1 MSNLFAAMGSAANSL
16 SVLEQALGVV
26 QNNVSNAS
34 TPGYAS
40 QQLNIEAAPF
50 DVVSGSAGGLMTNG
64 LDSSRDSYADTAVQ
78 QQLQTLGLYTAQTQ
92 STGTIQSFFD
102 ANGSTGVSADLNNLL
117 SAFSSWSASPSDTTT
132 GQEVISS
139 ASALA
144 SSVQGLSQ
152 SLNNTAVQL
161 NQQIGST
168 VDQINS
174 LGAQIQQ
181 YNVQTLNDDNQAD
194 PGAAAQLENNLENLS
209 QLVNLTTLTQANGT
223 VTVLVGG
230 GTPLVI
236 GDQLNSLSA
245 SDFVNSQPPPANPSS
260 PPTAH
265 VLDSSGNDITSTIT
279 GGQLGGLLDSR
290 NRVLASIIGDGQQP
304 GSLNVFAST
313 LADTVN
319 GILESGTVSTQAGA
333 AAGTALFTYNNS
345 DATLAAGSLAV
356 NSAITPAQ
364 LAPVDSSG
372 NANGNAN
379 TLASLG
385 NPNTSQGLIGGENLV
400 AYFAGIASAAGQ
412 ENQTAQSNEQLQQQV
427 VSQVT
432 STRDQISGVSLDG
445 QAAEVLQLQRGYQ
458 AVSQVLT
465 VIDDAVTSILEL
477 VPEQL

>member
-1 MSNLFAAMGSAANSL
+1 MSNLFAAMGSAANAL
-16 SVLEQALGVV
+16 DVLQQALGVV
-26 QNNVSNAS
+26 QNNVSNAT

-50 DVVSGSAGGLMTNG
+50 DIVSGSVGGITADG
-64 LDSSRDSYADTAVQ
+64 LHSSRDTYADASVQ
-78 QQLQTLGLYTAQTQ
+78 QQLQTLGLYTAQAQ

-102 ANGSTGVSADLNNLL
+102 ASGTTGVSASLNNLL
-117 SAFSSWSASPSDTTT
+117 TAFSSWSASPSDATT
-132 GQEVISS
+132 GQQVVSS

-152 SLNNTAVQL
+152 SLNSAAVQM

-168 VDQINS
+168 VNQINS

-181 YNVQTLNDDNQAD
+181 YNVQTLKNANQPD

-223 VTVLVGG
+223 VTVLIGG

-265 VLDSSGNDITSTIT
+265 ILDSTGNDITANIT

-333 AAGTALFTYNNS
+333 ASGTALFTYDNS

-356 NSAITPAQ
+356 NPAITPGQ
-364 LAPVDSSG
+364 LAPVDASG

-379 TLASLG
+379 ILASLG
-385 NPNTSQGLIGGENLV
+385 NANTSQGMIGGENLV

-412 ENQTAQSNEQLQQQV
+412 ENQTAQSNQQQQQQV

-445 QAAEVLQLQRGYQ
+445 QAAEVLQLQRSYQ

-465 VIDDAVTSILEL
+465 IINNTVASILEL

>member
-1 MSNLFAAMGSAANSL
+1 MSNLFATMGSAASAL
-16 SVLEQALGVV
+16 DVLQQALGVV

-50 DVVSGSAGGLMTNG
+50 DVVSGAAGGITADG
-64 LDSSRDSYADTAVQ
+64 LQNSRDSWADSAVQ
-78 QQLQTLGLYTAQTQ
+78 QQLQTLGLYTAQNQ
-92 STGTIQSFFD
+92 STNTIQSFFD
-102 ANGSTGVSADLNNLL
+102 SSGSTGVSAALNNLL
-117 SAFSSWSASPSDTTT
+117 TAFSSWSASPSDTTA
-132 GQEVISS
+132 GQQVISS

-181 YNVQTLNDDNQAD
+181 YNVQTLQNDNQPD

-209 QLVNLTTLTQANGT
+209 QLVNVTAVTQSNGT

-236 GDQLNSLSA
+236 GNQLNSLSA
-245 SDFVNSQPPPANPSS
+245 SDFLSSPPPPANPQA

-265 VLDSSGNDITSTIT
+265 ILDSNGNDITANIT

-290 NRVLASIIGDGQQP
+290 NGVLASIIGDGQQA
-304 GSLNVFAST
+304 GSLNTFAST
-313 LADTVN
+313 LANTVN

-333 AAGTALFTYNNS
+333 AAGTALFTYNSS

-356 NSAITPAQ
+356 NPAITPAQ

-385 NPNTSQGLIGGENLV
+385 DSNTSEGLVDGENLV
-400 AYFAGIASAAGQ
+400 TYFAGIASGAGQ
-412 ENQTAQSNEQLQQQV
+412 ANQTAQSNEQAQQQV

-432 STRDQISGVSLDG
+432 STRDQISGVSLNG

-458 AVSQVLT
+458 ALSQVLT
-465 VIDDAVTSILEL
+465 IINDMVDSILAL
-477 VPEQL
+477 VPQQP

>member
-1 MSNLFAAMGSAANSL
+1 MSNLFASMTSAANSL
-16 SVLEQALGVV
+16 EVLQQALGVV

-34 TPGYAS
+34 TPGYAT
-40 QQLNIEAAPF
+40 QELNIEAAPL
-50 DVVSGSAGGLMTNG
+50 DIVSGAAGGLTANG
-64 LDSSRDSYADTAVQ
+64 LHSSRDSYADTSVQ
-78 QQLQTLGLYTAQTQ
+78 QQLQTLGLFTAQAQ
-92 STGTIQSFFD
+92 STGVIQSFFD
-102 ANGSTGVSADLNNLL
+102 ANGTTGVSPDLNNLL
-117 SAFSSWSASPSDTTT
+117 AAFSSWSASPSDPTT
-132 GQEVISS
+132 GQQVIST

-144 SSVQGLSQ
+144 NSIQGLSQ
-152 SLNNTAVQL
+152 SLSGTATQL
-161 NQQIGST
+161 NQRIGST

-174 LGAQIQQ
+174 LGALIQQ
-181 YNVQTLNDDNQAD
+181 YNEVRSKTSQAD
-194 PGAAAQLENNLENLS
+194 PGADAQLENNLENLS
-209 QLVNLTTLTQANGT
+209 QLVNLTTLTQPNGT
-223 VTVLVGG
+223 VTVVLGN

-236 GDQLNSLSA
+236 GDQLSSLSA
-245 SDFVNSQPPPANPSS
+245 SDFLSAQPAPVNPGA

-265 VLDSSGNDITSTIT
+265 ILDSNGNDITSSIT
-279 GGQLGGLLDSR
+279 GGQLGGLLDAR
-290 NRVLASIIGDGQQP
+290 NRVMASIIGDGQQP
-304 GSLNVFAST
+304 GSLNVFAKT

-333 AAGTALFTYNNS
+333 AAGTALFRYDNS

-356 NSAITPAQ
+356 NPSITPSQ

-379 TLASLG
+379 VLASLG
-385 NPNTSQGLIGGENLV
+385 SPNTLDGLIGGENLV

-412 ENQTAQSNEQLQQQV
+412 ENQTAQSNETSQQQV

-445 QAAEVLQLQRGYQ
+445 QAAQVLQLQRGYQ

-465 VIDDAVTSILEL
+465 IINNAAASILEL

>member
-1 MSNLFAAMGSAANSL
+1 MSNLLASLGSAASAL
-16 SVLEQALGVV
+16 DVLQQALGVV

-50 DVVSGSAGGLMTNG
+50 DIVAGAGGGLTAGGLN
-64 LDSSRDSYADTAVQ
+64 SSRDSFADTSVQ
-78 QQLQTLGLYTAQTQ
+78 QQLQALGLYTAQTQ
-92 STGTIQSFFD
+92 STGTIQSLFD
-102 ANGSTGVSADLNNLL
+102 ASGSTGVSSALNNLL
-117 SAFSSWSASPSDTTT
+117 TAFSSWSASPSDPAT
-132 GQEVISS
+132 GQQVISS

-144 SSVQGLSQ
+144 SSIQGLSQ
-152 SLNNTAVQL
+152 SLDSTGLQL

-181 YNVQTLNDDNQAD
+181 YNAEVDQNGNQQD

-209 QLVNLTTLTQANGT
+209 QLVNMTTLTQANGT

-245 SDFVNSQPPPANPSS
+245 SDFLSAQPPPVNPAA

-265 VLDSSGNDITSTIT
+265 VLDSNGNDITANIT

-290 NRVLASIIGDGQQP
+290 NRVLSSMIGDGQQP

-333 AAGTALFTYNNS
+333 AAGTALFTYNNT

-356 NSAITPAQ
+356 NPAITPGA
-364 LAPVDSSG
+364 LAPVDSLG

-379 TLASLG
+379 NLASLG
-385 NPNTSQGLIGGENLV
+385 NSTTEGVVNGETLV
-400 AYFAGIASAAGQ
+400 AYFAGIAAGAGQ
-412 ENQTAQSNEQLQQQV
+412 ENQTAQSNQTLQQQV

-432 STRDQISGVSLDG
+432 ATRDQISGVSLDG

-465 VIDDAVTSILEL
+465 VINDAVASILEL

>member
-1 MSNLFAAMGSAANSL
+1 MSNLFATMGSAASAL
-16 SVLEQALGVV
+16 DVLQQALGVV

-50 DVVSGSAGGLMTNG
+50 DVVSGAGGGLTANG
-64 LDSSRDSYADTAVQ
+64 LKSSEDSYADAAVQ
-78 QQLQTLGLYTAQTQ
+78 QQLQTLGLYTAQAQ

-102 ANGSTGVSADLNNLL
+102 ASGTTGVSASLNNLL
-117 SAFSSWSASPSDTTT
+117 TAFSSWSASPSDATT
-132 GQEVISS
+132 GQQVISS

-152 SLNNTAVQL
+152 SLNSTALQL

-168 VDQINS
+168 VQQINS

-181 YNVQTLNDDNQAD
+181 YNEETLKNNNQPD

-209 QLVNLTTLTQANGT
+209 QLANLTTLTQANGT

-245 SDFVNSQPPPANPSS
+245 SDFLSTQPPPANPAA

-265 VLDSSGNDITSTIT
+265 VLDSSGNDITGDIT

-290 NRVLASIIGDGQQP
+290 NRVLASIIGNGQQP

-313 LADTVN
+313 LTDTVN
-319 GILESGTVSTQAGA
+319 KILESGKVSTQAGA

-356 NSAITPAQ
+356 SSSITPAQ

-379 TLASLG
+379 TLAALG
-385 NPNTSQGLIGGENLV
+385 NANTSEGLVGGDNLV

-412 ENQTAQSNEQLQQQV
+412 ENQTAQSNEQSQQQV

-445 QAAEVLQLQRGYQ
+445 QAAEVLQPQRGYQ
-458 AVSQVLT
+458 AVSQVMT
-465 VIDDAVTSILEL
+465 IINDMATSILDL
-477 VPEQL
+477 IPQQA

>member
-1 MSNLFAAMGSAANSL
+1 MSNLFATMGSAANAL
-16 SVLEQALGVV
+16 DVLQQALSVV
-26 QNNVSNAS
+26 QNNVSNSS

-50 DVVSGSAGGLMTNG
+50 DVVSGAAGGLVADG
-64 LDSSRDSYADTAVQ
+64 LQSSRDSYADTAVQ
-78 QQLQTLGLYTAQTQ
+78 QQLQTLGLYTAQNQ

-102 ANGSTGVSADLNNLL
+102 ASGTTGVSAALTNLL
-117 SAFSSWSASPSDTTT
+117 TAFSSWSASPSDANT
-132 GQEVISS
+132 GQQVISS

-152 SLNNTAVQL
+152 SLNSTAVQL

-181 YNVQTLNDDNQAD
+181 YNSQTLQNDNQPD

-209 QLVNLTTLTQANGT
+209 QLVNMTTLTQSDGT
-223 VTVLVGG
+223 VTVLIGG

-245 SDFVNSQPPPANPSS
+245 SDFLSSQPAPANPEA

-265 VLDSSGNDITSTIT
+265 ILDSSGNDITANIT

-290 NRVLASIIGDGQQP
+290 NNVLASIIGDGQQP

-313 LADTVN
+313 LANTVN
-319 GILESGTVSTQAGA
+319 GILESGTVSTASGA

-356 NSAITPAQ
+356 NSAITPAG

-379 TLASLG
+379 ILASLG
-385 NPNTSQGLIGGENLV
+385 NSNTSQGVVDGQNLV
-400 AYFAGIASAAGQ
+400 AYFAGIASGAGQ
-412 ENQTAQSNEQLQQQV
+412 ANQTAQSNEQLQQQV

-445 QAAEVLQLQRGYQ
+445 EAAEVLQLQRSYQ

-465 VIDDAVTSILEL
+465 IINDTADSILAL
-477 VPEQL
+477 VPDQI

>member
-1 MSNLFAAMGSAANSL
+1 MSNLLASMTSASNAL
-16 SVLEQALGVV
+16 DVLQQALGVV

-40 QQLNIEAAPF
+40 QTLNIEAAPL
-50 DVVSGSAGGLMTNG
+50 DVVSGAAGGLTANG
-64 LDSSRDSYADTAVQ
+64 LHSSRDAYSDTAVQ
-78 QQLQTLGLYTAQTQ
+78 QQLQTLGLFTAQAQ
-92 STGTIQSFFD
+92 STGVIQSFFD
-102 ANGSTGVSADLNNLL
+102 ANGTTGVSPDLNNLL
-117 SAFSSWSASPSDTTT
+117 AAFSSWSASPSDPTA
-132 GQEVISS
+132 GQQVISS

-144 SSVQGLSQ
+144 NSIQGLSQ
-152 SLNNTAVQL
+152 SLSGTATQL

-168 VDQINS
+168 VDQINT
-174 LGAQIQQ
+174 LGAEIQQ
-181 YNVQTLNDDNQAD
+181 YNEVRSKTRQAD
-194 PGAAAQLENNLENLS
+194 PGADAQLESNLENLS
-209 QLVNLTTLTQANGT
+209 QLVNMTTLTQPNGS
-223 VTVLVGG
+223 VTVVLGD

-245 SDFVNSQPPPANPSS
+245 SDFLSAQPAPANPGA

-265 VLDSSGNDITSTIT
+265 ILDANGNDITSTIT
-279 GGQLGGLLDSR
+279 GGQLGGLLDTR
-290 NRVLASIIGDGQQP
+290 NRVMASIIGDGQQP
-304 GSLNVFAST
+304 GSLNVFAKT

-333 AAGTALFTYNNS
+333 AAGTALFTYDNS
-345 DATLAAGSLAV
+345 DATLTAGSLAV
-356 NSAITPAQ
+356 NPAITPSQ

-379 TLASLG
+379 VLASLG
-385 NPNTSQGLIGGENLV
+385 SPNTPDGLIGGENLV

-412 ENQTAQSNEQLQQQV
+412 ENQTATSNETSQHQV

-432 STRDQISGVSLDG
+432 STRDQISGVSLNG
-445 QAAEVLQLQRGYQ
+445 QATQVLQLQRGYQ

-465 VIDDAVTSILEL
+465 IINNAVASILEL

>member
-1 MSNLFAAMGSAANSL
+1 MSNLFATMGSAASAL
-16 SVLEQALGVV
+16 DVLQQALGVV

-50 DVVSGSAGGLMTNG
+50 DVVTGAAGGLVANG
-64 LDSSRDSYADTAVQ
+64 LQSSRDSYADTSVQ
-78 QQLQTLGLYTAQTQ
+78 QQLQTLGLYTAQAQ

-102 ANGSTGVSADLNNLL
+102 ANGTTGVSADLNNLL
-117 SAFSSWSASPSDTTT
+117 AAFSSWSASPSDPTT
-132 GQEVISS
+132 GQQVISS

-144 SSVQGLSQ
+144 DSVQGLSQ
-152 SLNNTAVQL
+152 SLNSTAVQL

-181 YNVQTLNDDNQAD
+181 YNVETLQNDNQQD
-194 PGAAAQLENNLENLS
+194 PGAAAQLESNLENLS
-209 QLVNLTTLTQANGT
+209 QLVNLTTLAQTNGT

-236 GDQLNSLSA
+236 GNQLSSLSS
-245 SDFVNSQPPPANPSS
+245 SDFLSSQPPPENPEA

-265 VLDSSGNDITSTIT
+265 ILDSNGNDITANIT

-290 NRVLASIIGDGQQP
+290 NGILASIIGDGQQP
-304 GSLNVFAST
+304 GSLNTFAST

-319 GILESGTVSTQAGA
+319 GILHSGTVSTQTGA
-333 AAGTALFTYNNS
+333 AAGTALFTYDDS

-356 NSAITPAQ
+356 NSAITPGE

-379 TLASLG
+379 VLASLG
-385 NPNTSQGLIGGENLV
+385 SSTSEGVVDGQNLV
-400 AYFAGIASAAGQ
+400 EYFAGIASAAGQ
-412 ENQTAQSNEQLQQQV
+412 ANQTATSNEQLQQQV

-445 QAAEVLQLQRGYQ
+445 QAAEVLQLQRSYQ

-465 VIDDAVTSILEL
+465 IINDTADSILAL
-477 VPEQL
+477 VPDQI

>member
-1 MSNLFAAMGSAANSL
+1 MSNLFASMGSAANAL
-16 SVLEQALGVV
+16 DVLQQALGVV

-34 TPGYAS
+34 TPGYAT

-50 DVVSGSAGGLMTNG
+50 DIVSGAAGGLTANG
-64 LDSSRDSYADTAVQ
+64 LRSSRDSYADTSVQ
-78 QQLQTLGLYTAQTQ
+78 QELQTLGLYTAQNQ

-102 ANGSTGVSADLNNLL
+102 ASGTTGVSAAFTNLL
-117 SAFSSWSASPSDTTT
+117 TAFSGWSASPSDPTT
-132 GQEVISS
+132 GQQVISS

-144 SSVQGLSQ
+144 SSIQGLSQ
-152 SLNNTAVQL
+152 SLNSTALQL
-161 NQQIGST
+161 NRQIGST
-168 VDQINS
+168 VQQINS

-181 YNVQTLNDDNQAD
+181 YNVQALKNNNQPD

-209 QLVNLTTLTQANGT
+209 QLVNLTTLTQPDGT

-245 SDFVNSQPPPANPSS
+245 SDFLTAQPPPANPKA

-265 VLDSSGNDITSTIT
+265 ILDSTGNDITANVT

-290 NRVLASIIGDGQQP
+290 NGVLASIIGDSQQP

-313 LADTVN
+313 LANTVN
-319 GILESGTVSTQAGA
+319 GILESGKVSTQAGA
-333 AAGTALFTYNNS
+333 AAGTALFTYDNS

-356 NSAITPAQ
+356 SSTITPDQ

-385 NPNTSQGLIGGENLV
+385 SSNTSQGLIGGENLV
-400 AYFAGIASAAGQ
+400 AYFAGIASNAGQ
-412 ENQTAQSNEQLQQQV
+412 ANQTAQSNVRAQQQV

-458 AVSQVLT
+458 AISQVLT
-465 VIDDAVTSILEL
+465 IVNDAVASILEL
-477 VPEQL
+477 VPQQL

>member
-1 MSNLFAAMGSAANSL
+1 MSNLLALMGNSGSAL
-16 SVLEQALGVV
+16 DVLQQALSVV

-40 QQLNIEAAPF
+40 QQLNIGAAPF
-50 DVVSGSAGGLMTNG
+50 DVVAGAAGGITADG
-64 LDSSRDSYADTAVQ
+64 LNSSRDTYADTSVQ
-78 QQLQTLGLYTAQTQ
+78 QQLQTLGLYTAQAQ
-92 STGTIQSFFD
+92 STGTIQSLFD
-102 ANGSTGVSADLNNLL
+102 ASGTSGVSSALNNLL
-117 SAFSSWSASPSDTTT
+117 TAFSSWSASPSDEAT
-132 GQEVISS
+132 GQQVISS

-152 SLNNTAVQL
+152 SLSSTAVQL

-168 VDQINS
+168 VDQIDS

-181 YNVQTLNDDNQAD
+181 YNVEAVRNGNQPD

-209 QLVNLTTLTQANGT
+209 QLVNMTTLTQPDGA

-245 SDFVNSQPPPANPSS
+245 SDFLSAQPPPANPAA

-265 VLDSSGNDITSTIT
+265 VLDSNGNDITANIT

-290 NRVLASIIGDGQQP
+290 NRVLSSMIGDGQQP
-304 GSLNVFAST
+304 GSLNVFAKT

-333 AAGTALFTYNNS
+333 AAGTALFTYNNA

-356 NSAITPAQ
+356 NPAITPGQ
-364 LAPVDSSG
+364 LAPVDSLG

-385 NPNTSQGLIGGENLV
+385 NSNTAEGVVNGENLV
-400 AYFAGIASAAGQ
+400 EYFAGIASGAGQ
-412 ENQTAQSNEQLQQQV
+412 ENQTAQSNQTQQQQV

-465 VIDDAVTSILEL
+465 IINDAVTSILEL

>member
-1 MSNLFAAMGSAANSL
+1 MSNLLASLGSTASAL
-16 SVLEQALGVV
+16 DVLQQALGVV

-40 QQLNIEAAPF
+40 QQLNIEAAPL
-50 DVVSGSAGGLMTNG
+50 DIVAGAGGGLTAGGLN
-64 LDSSRDSYADTAVQ
+64 SSRDNFADTSVQ
-78 QQLQTLGLYTAQTQ
+78 QQLQALGLYTAQTQ
-92 STGTIQSFFD
+92 STGTIQSLFD
-102 ANGSTGVSADLNNLL
+102 ASGTTGVSSALNNLL
-117 SAFSSWSASPSDTTT
+117 TAFSGWSASPSDTAT
-132 GQEVISS
+132 GQQVISS

-144 SSVQGLSQ
+144 SSIQGLSQ
-152 SLNNTAVQL
+152 SLNSTGLQL

-181 YNVQTLNDDNQAD
+181 YNAEVDQNGNQQD

-236 GDQLNSLSA
+236 GDQMNSLSA
-245 SDFVNSQPPPANPSS
+245 SDFLSTQPPPANPAA

-265 VLDSSGNDITSTIT
+265 VLDSNGNDITANIT

-290 NRVLASIIGDGQQP
+290 NRVLTSMIGDGQQA

-313 LADTVN
+313 LANTVN
-319 GILESGTVSTQAGA
+319 GILESGAVSTQANA
-333 AAGTALFTYNNS
+333 AAGTALFTFNNS
-345 DATLAAGSLAV
+345 DATLAAGSLAA
-356 NSAITPAQ
+356 NPAITPGQ
-364 LAPVDSSG
+364 LAPVDSLG

-379 TLASLG
+379 NLASLG
-385 NPNTSQGLIGGENLV
+385 NSTTEGVVNGENLV
-400 AYFAGIASAAGQ
+400 TYFAGIAAAAGQ
-412 ENQTAQSNEQLQQQV
+412 ENQTAQANQTLQQQV

-432 STRDQISGVSLDG
+432 ATRDQISGVSLDG

-465 VIDDAVTSILEL
+465 VINDAVASILEL
-477 VPEQL
+477 IPEQL

>member
-1 MSNLFAAMGSAANSL
+1 MSNLLAAMGSTASAL
-16 SVLEQALGVV
+16 DVMQQALGVV

-40 QQLNIEAAPF
+40 QELNIAAAPF
-50 DVVSGSAGGLMTNG
+50 DIVSGAAGLTANG
-64 LDSSRDSYADTAVQ
+64 LHSSRDAYADTSVQ
-78 QQLQTLGLYTAQTQ
+78 QQLQILGLYTAQAR

-102 ANGSTGVSADLNNLL
+102 PSGTTGVSAALNNLL
-117 SAFSSWSASPSDTTT
+117 SAFSGWSASPSDPAA
-132 GQEVISS
+132 GQQVISS

-181 YNVQTLNDDNQAD
+181 YNAETLKDNNQPD

-209 QLVNLTTLTQANGT
+209 QLVNVTTLTQADGT

-245 SDFVNSQPPPANPSS
+245 SDFLSAQPPPANPEA

-265 VLDSSGNDITSTIT
+265 VLDSSGNDITANIT

-290 NRVLASIIGDGQQP
+290 NRVLSSIIGDGQQP
-304 GSLNVFAST
+304 GSLNVFAKT

-319 GILESGTVSTQAGA
+319 GILESGTVSTEAGA
-333 AAGTALFTYNNS
+333 AAGTALFNYDNS

-356 NSAITPAQ
+356 NPAITPGQ

-379 TLASLG
+379 VLAGLG
-385 NPNTSQGLIGGENLV
+385 NSNTSQGLVNGQNVV

-412 ENQTAQSNEQLQQQV
+412 ENQTAQSNETLQQQV

-465 VIDDAVTSILEL
+465 IMNNAVASILEL

>member
-1 MSNLFAAMGSAANSL
+1 MSNLFATMGTAAGAL
-16 SVLEQALGVV
+16 DVLQQALSVV

-50 DVVSGSAGGLMTNG
+50 DVASGAAGGLVANG
-64 LDSSRDSYADTAVQ
+64 LDSSRDAYADTAVQ
-78 QQLQTLGLYTAQTQ
+78 QQLQTLGLYTAQNQ
-92 STGTIQSFFD
+92 STSAIQSFFD
-102 ANGSTGVSADLNNLL
+102 SSGSTGVSADLNNLL
-117 SAFSSWSASPSDTTT
+117 TAFSSWSASPSDTAA
-132 GQEVISS
+132 GQQVISS

-152 SLNNTAVQL
+152 SLNGTAVQL

-168 VDQINS
+168 VEQINS

-181 YNVQTLNDDNQAD
+181 YNTATLQSDNQPD

-209 QLVNLTTLTQANGT
+209 QLVNLTTVAQSNGT

-236 GDQLNSLSA
+236 GNQLNSLSA
-245 SDFVNSQPPPANPSS
+245 SDFLSSTPSPANPEA

-265 VLDSSGNDITSTIT
+265 ILDSGGNDITANIT
-279 GGQLGGLLDSR
+279 SGQLGGLLDSR
-290 NRVLASIIGDGQQP
+290 NGVLASIIGDGQQP

-333 AAGTALFTYNNS
+333 AAGTALFTFNNG

-379 TLASLG
+379 TLAGLG
-385 NPNTSQGLIGGENLV
+385 NSDTSQGLVDGENLV
-400 AYFAGIASAAGQ
+400 AYFAGIASGAGQ
-412 ENQTAQSNEQLQQQV
+412 ANQTAQSNQQLQQQV
-427 VSQVT
+427 VSQAT

-458 AVSQVLT
+458 AVSQVLS
-465 VIDDAVTSILEL
+465 IINDMADSILDL
-477 VPEQL
+477 VPQQT

>member
-1 MSNLFAAMGSAANSL
+1 MSSLLASMGSAASAL
-16 SVLEQALGVV
+16 DVLQQALGVV

-50 DVVSGSAGGLMTNG
+50 DVATGAGGG
-64 LDSSRDSYADTAVQ
+64 LTADGLQSSEDTFANTAVQ

-92 STGTIQSFFD
+92 STNTIQSFFD
-102 ANGSTGVSADLNNLL
+102 ASGTTGVSAALNNLIT
-117 SAFSSWSASPSDTTT
+117 AFSSWSASPTDPAT
-132 GQEVISS
+132 GQQVISS

-152 SLNNTAVQL
+152 SLNSTAVQL
-161 NQQIGST
+161 NQQVGST

-181 YNVQTLNDDNQAD
+181 YNEAVQQNGNQQD

-209 QLVNLTTLTQANGT
+209 QLVNMTTLTQPDGT

-245 SDFVNSQPPPANPSS
+245 SDFLSQQPPPVNPEA

-265 VLDSSGNDITSTIT
+265 VLDSNGNDITADIT

-290 NRVLASIIGDGQQP
+290 NRVLASMIGDGQQP

-313 LADTVN
+313 LANTVN

-333 AAGTALFTYNNS
+333 AAGTALFTYNNA

-356 NSAITPAQ
+356 TPAITPAQ

-372 NANGNAN
+372 NSNGNAN

-385 NPNTSQGLIGGENLV
+385 TSNTQGVVNGENLV

-412 ENQTAQSNEQLQQQV
+412 ENQTAQSNQTLQQQV

-432 STRDQISGVSLDG
+432 STRDQVSGVSLDG
-445 QAAEVLQLQRGYQ
+445 QAAEVLQLQRSYQ

-465 VIDDAVTSILEL
+465 IINDMADSILDVIPL
-477 VPEQL
+477 QV